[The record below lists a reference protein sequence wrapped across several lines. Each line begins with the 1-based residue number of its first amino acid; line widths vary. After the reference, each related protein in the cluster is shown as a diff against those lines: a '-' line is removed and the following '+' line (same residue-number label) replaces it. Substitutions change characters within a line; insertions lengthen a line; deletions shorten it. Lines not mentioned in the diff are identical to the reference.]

1 MSLSLFNAALVGA
14 IEVLFDVNNQPL
26 FKRADLGRY
35 LDIKD
40 IRHMFKDVSTKSR
53 CDINGGGRGSEPLP
67 KQGQND
73 HDVFV
78 SLDSALEITVRSKK
92 TRALALV
99 KWLALKGIE
108 KIQEEHQQ
116 AIEAERRK
124 VQEKDT
130 QIQLIQYENV
140 GLQGEIRAKEQV
152 IEDLIANRH
161 E

>member
-99 KWLALKGIE
+99 KWLALRVLKRYKRSISKPSMQSGA
-108 KIQEEHQQ
+108 KCK
-116 AIEAERRK
+116 RK
-124 VQEKDT
+124 THRNKSFNMRTSGYKVKSELKS
-130 QIQLIQYENV
+130 
-140 GLQGEIRAKEQV
+140 K
-152 IEDLIANRH
+152 
-161 E
+161 